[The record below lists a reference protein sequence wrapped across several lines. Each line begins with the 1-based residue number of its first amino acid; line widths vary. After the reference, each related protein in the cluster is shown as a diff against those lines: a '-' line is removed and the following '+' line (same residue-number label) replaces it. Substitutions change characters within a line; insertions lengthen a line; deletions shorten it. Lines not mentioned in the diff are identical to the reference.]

1 MYLEMAH
8 ICTITFRKQL
18 LEEFDHMRLL
28 GMLMGKAALACRH
41 CAARSERMY
50 AD

>member
-1 MYLEMAH
+1 MYMEMAP
-8 ICTITFRKQL
+8 ICTVTFRKQL

-28 GMLMGKAALACRH
+28 WMLMGKAALAFRH
-41 CAARSERMY
+41 CVARSERMY